1 MMMRLGFN
9 FGNGMSASVGEN
21 EMSSDFIY
29 SAILQDP
36 EVQVKLDEVRS
47 MIAELE
53 REVSQLQSIIA
64 TLKQVLQ
71 AAA

>member
-1 MMMRLGFN
+1 MRLGFN

-21 EMSSDFIY
+21 EMSYDFIY

-53 REVSQLQSIIA
+53 REVSQLQSIID
-64 TLKQVLQ
+64 TLKKVLQ

>member
-1 MMMRLGFN
+1 MRLGFN
-9 FGNGMSASVGEN
+9 FGNGFSASVGEN
-21 EMSSDFIY
+21 EMSYDFIY

-53 REVSQLQSIIA
+53 REVSQLQSIID

>member
-1 MMMRLGFN
+1 MRLGFN

-53 REVSQLQSIIA
+53 REVSQLQSIID
-64 TLKQVLQ
+64 TLKQVLR

>member
-1 MMMRLGFN
+1 MMRLGFN

-21 EMSSDFIY
+21 EMSYDFIY
-29 SAILQDP
+29 SAIMQDP

-53 REVSQLQSIIA
+53 REVSQLQSIID
-64 TLKQVLQ
+64 TLKQVLK

>member
-1 MMMRLGFN
+1 MRLGFN

-21 EMSSDFIY
+21 EMSYDFIY

-47 MIAELE
+47 MIAQLE
-53 REVSQLQSIIA
+53 REVSQLQSIID

>member
-1 MMMRLGFN
+1 MMRLGFN

-47 MIAELE
+47 MIAQLE

>member
-47 MIAELE
+47 MIAQLE

>member
-1 MMMRLGFN
+1 MMRLGFN

-21 EMSSDFIY
+21 EMSYDFIY

-53 REVSQLQSIIA
+53 REVSQLQSIID
-64 TLKQVLQ
+64 TLKQVLR

>member
-1 MMMRLGFN
+1 MMRLGFN

-21 EMSSDFIY
+21 EMSYDFIY

-53 REVSQLQSIIA
+53 REVSQLQSIID
-64 TLKQVLQ
+64 TLKQVLK

>member
-1 MMMRLGFN
+1 MMRLGFN
-9 FGNGMSASVGEN
+9 FGNGLSASVGEN
-21 EMSSDFIY
+21 EMSYDFIY

-53 REVSQLQSIIA
+53 REVSQLQSIID
-64 TLKQVLQ
+64 TLKKVLQ

>member
-1 MMMRLGFN
+1 MRLGFN
-9 FGNGMSASVGEN
+9 FGNGLSASVGEN
-21 EMSSDFIY
+21 EMSYDFIY

-53 REVSQLQSIIA
+53 REVSQLQSIID
-64 TLKQVLQ
+64 TLKQVLR

>member
-1 MMMRLGFN
+1 MRLGFN

-53 REVSQLQSIIA
+53 REVSQLQSIID
-64 TLKQVLQ
+64 TLKQVLK

>member
-1 MMMRLGFN
+1 MRLGFN
-9 FGNGMSASVGEN
+9 FGNGLSASVGEN
-21 EMSSDFIY
+21 EMSYDFIY

-53 REVSQLQSIIA
+53 REVSQLQSIID

>member
-1 MMMRLGFN
+1 MMRLGFN

-53 REVSQLQSIIA
+53 REVSQLQSIID
-64 TLKQVLQ
+64 TLKQVLR

>member
-1 MMMRLGFN
+1 MMRLGFN

-21 EMSSDFIY
+21 EMSYDFIY

-47 MIAELE
+47 MIAQLE
-53 REVSQLQSIIA
+53 REVSQLQSIID
-64 TLKQVLQ
+64 TLKKVLQ

>member
-1 MMMRLGFN
+1 MRLGFN

-21 EMSSDFIY
+21 EMSYDFIY

-53 REVSQLQSIIA
+53 REVSQLQSIID
-64 TLKQVLQ
+64 TLKQVLK

>member
-1 MMMRLGFN
+1 MRLGFN

-21 EMSSDFIY
+21 EMSYDFIY

-53 REVSQLQSIIA
+53 REVSQLQSIID

>member
-1 MMMRLGFN
+1 MRLGFN
-9 FGNGMSASVGEN
+9 FGNGLSASVGEN
-21 EMSSDFIY
+21 EMSYDFIY

-53 REVSQLQSIIA
+53 REVSQLQSIID
-64 TLKQVLQ
+64 TLKQVLK

>member
-1 MMMRLGFN
+1 MRLGFN
-9 FGNGMSASVGEN
+9 FGNGLSASVGEN
-21 EMSSDFIY
+21 EMSYDFIY

-53 REVSQLQSIIA
+53 REVSQLQSIIN